1 MLDSEVSAGRCPEAW
16 LRGAEAHLPQ
26 NVLEFEKQM
35 IERSVALGI
44 VIASIQEVFAQN
56 GDAAPEGLNEET
68 VLVGTDAVLDSLG
81 VVSLIV
87 EVEQRVESEHGASVT
102 LANDKAM
109 SQRNSPFRTVAV
121 LTDHLVAMVAEVSAA

>member
-1 MLDSEVSAGRCPEAW
+1 
-16 LRGAEAHLPQ
+16 
-26 NVLEFEKQM
+26 M
-35 IERSVALGI
+35 IERSVALSI
-44 VIASIQEVFAQN
+44 VIASIEEVFAQN
-56 GDAAPEGLNEET
+56 GGAAPTGLNEET
-68 VLVGTDAVLDSLG
+68 VLVGPDAVLDSLG

-87 EVEQRVESEHGASVT
+87 EVEQRVEGEHGASVT